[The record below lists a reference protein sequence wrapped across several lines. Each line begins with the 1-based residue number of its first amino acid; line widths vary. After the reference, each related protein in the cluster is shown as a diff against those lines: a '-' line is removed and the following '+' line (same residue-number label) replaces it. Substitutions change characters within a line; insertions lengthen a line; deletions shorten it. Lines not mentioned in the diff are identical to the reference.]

1 MPVIDVLVD
10 EAARTAYLVQYQQE
24 GIARVNDHARALWAQ
39 FMVTEPW
46 IEMVYLHRAVQGF
59 AYLNDPAAEDHL
71 DRYPVVVSGIPNYGA
86 TRAEVAA
93 AYVHHSNQISV
104 TIAGLYESR
113 RLTVNAIP
121 GQLDKP
127 QVDALVNG
135 FVGGNPLPA

>member
-10 EAARTAYLVQYQQE
+10 EAARAAYLVQYQQE

-71 DRYPVVVSGIPNYGA
+71 DLYPVVVSGIPNYGA
-86 TRAEVAA
+86 TRPEVAA

-104 TIAGLYESR
+104 TIARLYESR

-135 FVGGNPLPA
+135 FIGGNPLPA